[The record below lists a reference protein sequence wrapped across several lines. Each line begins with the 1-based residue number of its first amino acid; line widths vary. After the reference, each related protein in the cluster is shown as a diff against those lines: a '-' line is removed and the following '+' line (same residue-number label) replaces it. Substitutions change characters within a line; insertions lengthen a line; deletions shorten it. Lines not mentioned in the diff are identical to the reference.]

1 MSAFLLNPN
10 KKRMN
15 CSGLVVP
22 KVQPR
27 IHNGLM
33 VVGVHKVSKAVRKNA
48 VLKTVKKDQNFQAT
62 RTDWVIISYSS
73 MLATMTQ

>member
-1 MSAFLLNPN
+1 
-10 KKRMN
+10 MN

-62 RTDWVIISYSS
+62 RTDWVIISYSW